1 MILASSFIQ
10 VKNYTYEYDK
20 PLIFD
25 KVFLRVWVS
34 GHFHE
39 TYGSFKIGL
48 KKSGLYLKGLIY
60 LHYDAEQCRK
70 SIG

>member
-25 KVFLRVWVS
+25 KVFFRVWVFR
-34 GHFHE
+34 HFHE
-39 TYGSFKIGL
+39 TYGISLEAFKIGL
-48 KKSGLYLKGLIY
+48 EKSP
-60 LHYDAEQCRK
+60 DFT
-70 SIG
+70 